1 MAKTCQVCKEKM
13 SFVEGPYETQGF
25 FMHRKCIK
33 TFVKDPSKYGGVP
46 EKLTSKDK
54 GFLTTDLGEEEWSK
68 EAEKKLELREKSK
81 GMVLTDIDLPFGR
94 VLWVTF
100 QFFVA
105 GLIIAIP
112 IWIIF
117 MVVIYNQ

>member
-1 MAKTCQVCKEKM
+1 MAKTCQVCEEKM

-33 TFVKDPSKYGGVP
+33 TFVKDPTKYGGVP

-54 GFLTTDLGEEEWSK
+54 RFLTRDLGEEEWSK

-94 VLWVTF
+94 VFWLTV
-100 QFFVA
+100 QFFLAV
-105 GLIIAIP
+105 IIVTIP
-112 IWIIF
+112 IYFIF
-117 MVVIYNQ
+117 FLIMIS

>member
-1 MAKTCQVCKEKM
+1 MAKTCQVCEEKM

-33 TFVKDPSKYGGVP
+33 TFVKDPTKYGGVP

-54 GFLTTDLGEEEWSK
+54 RFLTRDLGEEEWSK

-94 VLWVTF
+94 VFWVTV

-105 GLIIAIP
+105 GLVLAIP
-112 IWIIF
+112 IWLIIF
-117 MVVIYNQ
+117 LIVS